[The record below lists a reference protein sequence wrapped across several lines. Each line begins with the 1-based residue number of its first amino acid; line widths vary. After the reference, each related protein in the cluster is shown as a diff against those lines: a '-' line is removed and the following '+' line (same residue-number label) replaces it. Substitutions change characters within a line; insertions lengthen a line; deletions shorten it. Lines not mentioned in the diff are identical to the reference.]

1 MLLGVSP
8 AQASCLFIFVS
19 LAGFV
24 GRFVFSGL
32 SELIGCGSRRAR
44 PAGPR
49 VRICLPPAKSLVRTW
64 CRCSASAA
72 RLIVAEHGA
81 PAVHRVVRGAWLSV
95 AVMVRRIRARNT
107 GAHIVVDELHITGS
121 ERTTMD
127 ISPIALNH
135 SQRRAIGFLASE
147 YGRSLITM
155 PYVGPK
161 TIDALI
167 KLGLIEIAPHNL
179 HGEPRYGLTKAGNN
193 MHEELSRLML
203 IPR

>member
-1 MLLGVSP
+1 MRIVDLDPSNGDFPTLKPFLPNSP
-8 AQASCLFIFVS
+8 LTRESFEPENLDAENDRRDR
-19 LAGFV
+19 AGD
-24 GRFVFSGL
+24 
-32 SELIGCGSRRAR
+32 
-44 PAGPR
+44 
-49 VRICLPPAKSLVRTW
+49 
-64 CRCSASAA
+64 
-72 RLIVAEHGA
+72 GA

-95 AVMVRRIRARNT
+95 AVTVRRIRARNT

-167 KLGLIEIAPHNL
+167 KLGLIEIALHNL

>member
-1 MLLGVSP
+1 
-8 AQASCLFIFVS
+8 
-19 LAGFV
+19 
-24 GRFVFSGL
+24 
-32 SELIGCGSRRAR
+32 
-44 PAGPR
+44 
-49 VRICLPPAKSLVRTW
+49 
-64 CRCSASAA
+64 
-72 RLIVAEHGA
+72 
-81 PAVHRVVRGAWLSV
+81 
-95 AVMVRRIRARNT
+95 
-107 GAHIVVDELHITGS
+107 VDELHITGS

-167 KLGLIEIAPHNL
+167 KLGLIEIALHNL
-179 HGEPRYGLTKAGNN
+179 HGEPRYGLTKAAKN